1 MTSPHRSRLDG
12 LAARGSEI
20 RESLSTDPSHPGLL
34 DVARDWQRDCAT
46 LVNELSGGSK
56 AHWLSRE
63 YSDALLVRSP
73 TGRAVEDPSIA
84 EIVGRVLHVLDRAA
98 ASLARLEAN
107 PTARPETGPRR
118 FDFVHDAALRPVLE
132 AAYVDSRDALEQGRF
147 GVALVTACGL
157 LEALVTDALIH
168 AGPRAVAAQETP
180 QGPIATWPFEARIAS
195 AERAGLIRGGCA
207 RLPPV
212 ARCYR
217 DLADAS
223 GDLRP
228 DAAVSER
235 DARLAGQVLHVV
247 MRDLNPG
254 R

>member
-1 MTSPHRSRLDG
+1 VTSPHRLRLDD

-20 RESLSTDPSHPGLL
+20 LEHLSRDAANPGLL
-34 DVARDWQRDCAT
+34 DMARTWQRDCAT

-63 YSDALLVRSP
+63 YSEALLVRSP
-73 TGRAVEDPSIA
+73 AGRAVEDPSIS

-98 ASLARLEAN
+98 ASLARLDAN
-107 PTARPETGPRR
+107 PAARADTGPRR

-132 AAYVDSRDALEQGRF
+132 AAYVDSRAALEQGHF
-147 GVALVTACGL
+147 GVALITACGL

-168 AGPRAVAAQETP
+168 AGPGTVTAADGV
-180 QGPIATWPFEARIAS
+180 QGPIAGWPFEARIAS

-212 ARCYR
+212 ARRYR
-217 DLADAS
+217 DLADAN
-223 GDLRP
+223 GDLRA
-228 DAAVSER
+228 DVTVAER
-235 DARLAGQVLHVV
+235 DARLAGQVLHVI